1 ELSTILS
8 FRSIFFT
15 TTSLTSIGYGVDA
28 PSSVPGRFFCIVY
41 LFCGIPLYLITLA
54 DTAKFCTE
62 GMNRLYTEYLK
73 LKFRAKRRVKRWRKG
88 TRSDSLAGNV
98 NQVIIAGGDDDVAE
112 FLWTH
117 LEAAHFVEVPFLLVY
132 GMLLLYITF
141 ASWIVARIEHWP
153 LEDGFYYI
161 MMSVLTVG
169 FGGLIFDLS
178 IQDPLSWLKAVQ
190 QKRIEAMKREAM
202 RKLFE
207 TVTALHHLRFTTMQ
221 RLIEQTVAK
230 KEDSLDGL
238 DLPNAIID
246 PPTNI
251 SAFNATADSVCL
263 RWKAPLREPEGKRF
277 WYTLTYKTRNP
288 HWIFGRNQATVVD
301 FITGETYEVK
311 GLKTF
316 TLYQFSLVVTT
327 RYGSSKP
334 ATCQEYT
341 EPCTVPQCVAVE
353 ASSSETVTLSWKAP
367 KKNNGPERYVIMYS
381 QEPAPQ
387 FKYWNRYKCGAS
399 TRFTI
404 PELSPD
410 TRYIACVAAEHN
422 FGLAAMSKSIRFR
435 TRLWWHEETET
446 GSSLLAPMVIA
457 QKRLSIISSISNASA
472 LR

>member
-1 ELSTILS
+1 
-8 FRSIFFT
+8 
-15 TTSLTSIGYGVDA
+15 
-28 PSSVPGRFFCIVY
+28 
-41 LFCGIPLYLITLA
+41 
-54 DTAKFCTE
+54 
-62 GMNRLYTEYLK
+62 MNRMYTEYLK

-132 GMLLLYITF
+132 GLLLLYITF
-141 ASWIVARIEHWP
+141 ASYIVSKIENWP
-153 LEDGFYYI
+153 LADGFYYI

-169 FGGLIFDLS
+169 FGDKPHETAIL
-178 IQDPLSWLKAVQ
+178 QDPLSWLKAVQ

-207 TVTALHHLRFTTMQ
+207 TVTALHHIRFTTMQ

-230 KEDSLDGL
+230 KEDSMDGL
-238 DLPNAIID
+238 DLPNEIIE
-246 PPTNI
+246 PPTGI
-251 SAFNATADSVCL
+251 YAFNATADSVCL

-288 HWIFGRNQATVVD
+288 HWIFGRNQATIVD
-301 FITGETYEVK
+301 FITGENYEVK

-334 ATCQEYT
+334 ANCQEYT

-353 ASSSETVTLSWKAP
+353 AISSETMTLSWKAP
-367 KKNNGPERYVIMYS
+367 KKNNGPERYVILYS

-387 FKYWNRYKCGAS
+387 FKYWNRYKCGAAA
-399 TRFTI
+399 RFTI
-404 PELSPD
+404 PDLTPD
-410 TRYIACVAAEHN
+410 TRYIACVSAEHN

-435 TRLWWHEETET
+435 TKLWWHEEAD
-446 GSSLLAPMVIA
+446 SSLLAPLVIA
-457 QKRLSIISSISNASA
+457 QKRLSIISSISNSSA